1 MGRAIVVVR
10 MGRAWRYRSRRGMA
24 LVDRRF
30 VPCCGGVLWSPA
42 AGESFGVVAI
52 PAGLRPARSP
62 GEWGK
67 EVVVRRDGAIARPVA
82 WGAGARVRRAASP
95 ALRRAAGLLIREHVT

>member
-1 MGRAIVVVR
+1 
-10 MGRAWRYRSRRGMA
+10 MA

-52 PAGLRPARSP
+52 PAGLRPARPP
-62 GEWGK
+62 GKRGK
-67 EVVVRRDGAIARPVA
+67 EAVVRRDGATARSVA
-82 WGAGARVRRAASP
+82 WGAGGARVGRAASP